1 MKREFD
7 WGMFFLYAFLVGI
20 LLMVCVG
27 IVDQTNG
34 QAHYY
39 PGVVVSKI
47 YKPSE
52 TSTGVSSGVDSKG
65 KPVTTTTTQTSDEEW
80 DIIVSTHG
88 TTEKATTSPNRWA
101 KIKEGDPIKV
111 KETIGAIFHDLTDVR
126 VE

>member
-1 MKREFD
+1 MDKSILSRCQKQNR
-7 WGMFFLYAFLVGI
+7 LRQPISSIKLV
-20 LLMVCVG
+20 
-27 IVDQTNG
+27 
-34 QAHYY
+34 HYY
-39 PGVVVSKI
+39 PGVVVSKV

-65 KPVTTTTTQTSDEEW
+65 NPVMTTTTQTSDEEW

-88 TTEKATTSPNRWA
+88 TTEKATASPNRWA

-111 KETIGAIFHDLTDVR
+111 KETTGTIFHDVTDVR